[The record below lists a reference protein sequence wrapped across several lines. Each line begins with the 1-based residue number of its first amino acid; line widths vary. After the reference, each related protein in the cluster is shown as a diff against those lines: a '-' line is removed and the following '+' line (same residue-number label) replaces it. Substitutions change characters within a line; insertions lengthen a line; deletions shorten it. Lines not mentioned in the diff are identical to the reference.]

1 MSRLLAVPS
10 LLPLNPSPPLR
21 LSRSEITVRLG
32 EYRLYSAADGPH
44 IDLRPTSTSLH
55 PRYDHA
61 SQRHDLGL
69 LTLPY
74 DVTVHTA
81 ERDGLKEDIRPIC
94 LPPHG
99 EEYAGEDGTV
109 IGEARGEEADVEL
122 SGVRGRGRM

>member
-1 MSRLLAVPS
+1 MRLAVLSFPNQS
-10 LLPLNPSPPLR
+10 PLPLRR

-109 IGEARGEEADVEL
+109 IGEARGEEADVKF
-122 SGVRGRGRM
+122 SRAKGRSYV